1 MREMN
6 RAMSQALEQKDDTKV
21 VVAQVLNEMID
32 KVVEEATAP
41 PVGNRALVFEQASA
55 LMDEG
60 VSWEQA
66 LIASLMRHPDT
77 GEPMSYAESREM
89 YG

>member
-1 MREMN
+1 MN
-6 RAMSQALEQKDDTKV
+6 RAMSQALDQKDDTKV

-60 VSWEQA
+60 VSWEKA
-66 LIASLMRHPDT
+66 LIAALMRHPDT

>member
-1 MREMN
+1 MN

-41 PVGNRALVFEQASA
+41 PVGNPALVFEQASA
-55 LMDEG
+55 LMSQG

-66 LIASLMRHPDT
+66 LIASLMRHPVT
-77 GEPMSYAESREM
+77 GEPMSYGESREM

>member
-1 MREMN
+1 MN
-6 RAMSQALEQKDDTKV
+6 AAMSQALEEKDDTKV
-21 VVAQVLNEMID
+21 VVAQVLNDIID

-41 PVGNRALVFEQASA
+41 PVGNPALVFEQASA
-55 LMDEG
+55 LMRDG

-77 GEPMSYAESREM
+77 GKPMSYAESREM